1 MDGLL
6 VGISIAAFYNY
17 YPKIFKKVSNYG
29 NILIFIGII
38 VLSMAYLF
46 ASEDMA
52 FSTTIFGFPLIS
64 IRFGFVVL
72 GAISSSSFLYRWKS
86 KTSTL
91 IASLSYGICLIH
103 KGIIHMTHDAF
114 SNVGIEK
121 DSSIMLLLSFLFCLI
136 IAYIL
141 YLLIEKPFMKL
152 RKKFI

>member
-91 IASLSYGICLIH
+91 IASLSYGIYLIH
-103 KGIIHMTHDAF
+103 KSIIHMTHDAF